1 MAKSKKASGKKK
13 GVDGKACWDG
23 YRHAGTT
30 TTKSGKKKD
39 KCVKVK
45 RKK

>member
-1 MAKSKKASGKKK
+1 MAAKKKSQKKK
-13 GVDGKACWDG
+13 GSDGKACWEG
-23 YRHAGTT
+23 YRFEGTK

-45 RKK
+45 R